1 VPPTTAPTH
10 IFTAHHAFVYD
21 STNATNIYTLGSM
34 DDRIY
39 PASITKLLTSLVA
52 LQHLSPDTKVTVGSA
67 LYTVPAD
74 SSRAFLQ
81 MGDVLTVEQL
91 IYGMLLPSGN
101 DAARVLAA
109 AAGKAI
115 QNDPNLSD
123 VDAIAAFVAE
133 MNVQAAALGMTGS
146 HFVNPDGWHTSDH
159 YTTMADLLTLAQL
172 CLEDPLILQVVKT
185 PQYAANFSG
194 RTVYWKNSN
203 MHLKED
209 SPFYQPD
216 CIGLKTGYTKAA
228 GRCLLSAYW
237 IDGRVIIAGVFG
249 CPDPTYTYITQF
261 QTNMTL
267 YETYIR
273 P

>member
-1 VPPTTAPTH
+1 VPPTTSPTH

-21 STNATNIYTLGSM
+21 NTNATNIYTLGSM

-146 HFVNPDGWHTSDH
+146 HFVTPDGWHTSDH
-159 YTTMADLLTLAQL
+159 
-172 CLEDPLILQVVKT
+172 
-185 PQYAANFSG
+185 
-194 RTVYWKNSN
+194 
-203 MHLKED
+203 
-209 SPFYQPD
+209 
-216 CIGLKTGYTKAA
+216 
-228 GRCLLSAYW
+228 
-237 IDGRVIIAGVFG
+237 
-249 CPDPTYTYITQF
+249 
-261 QTNMTL
+261 
-267 YETYIR
+267 
-273 P
+273 